1 MVGRIFFFP
10 FFPISSLLHLCSMQ
24 ELNGRPL
31 NDLLWMSEGFPARF
45 PLSVKSVRFPVFSWL
60 RRSCVGL
67 HLTPKYLRC
76 NRTQGIKD
84 RNFLDNLALVNKS
97 RAVLTCQSDGP
108 FPFLFGVLSTKK
120 ERLITSYRGFF
131 LIGNLRLSTT
141 VECLREPTVGRAGE
155 VCFLSMVDWIEY
167 EPCGAK
173 KKEIKIV
180 NKQAATVE

>member
-1 MVGRIFFFP
+1 
-10 FFPISSLLHLCSMQ
+10 
-24 ELNGRPL
+24 
-31 NDLLWMSEGFPARF
+31 MSEGFPARF
-45 PLSVKSVRFPVFSWL
+45 PLSVKSVRFPVCSWL

-131 LIGNLRLSTT
+131 LN
-141 VECLREPTVGRAGE
+141 RE
-155 VCFLSMVDWIEY
+155 FKIEHY
-167 EPCGAK
+167 G
-173 KKEIKIV
+173 
-180 NKQAATVE
+180 

>member
-1 MVGRIFFFP
+1 MGDFGSSRIFFSSNMVGRIFFFP
-10 FFPISSLLHLCSMQ
+10 FFPISSLLHLCCMQFFSSDKRLQEFFFQNHPPPQ

-31 NDLLWMSEGFPARF
+31 NDLLWMSEGSPARF

-131 LIGNLRLSTT
+131 
-141 VECLREPTVGRAGE
+141 
-155 VCFLSMVDWIEY
+155 
-167 EPCGAK
+167 
-173 KKEIKIV
+173 
-180 NKQAATVE
+180 

>member
-1 MVGRIFFFP
+1 
-10 FFPISSLLHLCSMQ
+10 
-24 ELNGRPL
+24 
-31 NDLLWMSEGFPARF
+31 MSEGFPARF
-45 PLSVKSVRFPVFSWL
+45 PLSVKSVRFPVCSWL

-67 HLTPKYLRC
+67 HLTPKYLRY
-76 NRTQGIKD
+76 NRSQGIKD

-155 VCFLSMVDWIEY
+155 VCFFSLAGLDQVRAVWRE
-167 EPCGAK
+167 K
-173 KKEIKIV
+173 KRD
-180 NKQAATVE
+180 